1 MIAGSLAMRAS
12 GARSTDDVPSDQGYA
27 WGAGELCSP
36 RTIAGGFG
44 NPSRV
49 PITMT
54 IEPHVAVVED
64 LEAVVGEGRAQD
76 VLAQVLATLLV
87 VGGDFGGSLKVEA
100 CLLAT

>member
-1 MIAGSLAMRAS
+1 
-12 GARSTDDVPSDQGYA
+12 
-27 WGAGELCSP
+27 
-36 RTIAGGFG
+36 
-44 NPSRV
+44 
-49 PITMT
+49 MT